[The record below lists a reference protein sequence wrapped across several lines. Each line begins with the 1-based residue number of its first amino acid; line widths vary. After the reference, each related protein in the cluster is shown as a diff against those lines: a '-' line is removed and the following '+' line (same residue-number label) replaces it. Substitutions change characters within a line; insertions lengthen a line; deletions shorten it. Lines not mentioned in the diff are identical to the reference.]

1 MAVRITHVR
10 FSGQEKTHQTIVRY
24 AWTNT
29 ATGSTG
35 DNDKPSMV
43 SFVDSKKNKVVVGTG
58 TNEVQVGA
66 VHPDGGQ
73 PYLRTYADGKWTN
86 NLLSLPTF

>member
-1 MAVRITHVR
+1 MAIRITHVR
-10 FSGQEKTHQTIVRY
+10 FSGQEKTHQTIIRY

-29 ATGSTG
+29 ATGATG
-35 DNDKPSMV
+35 DNDKPTMV

-58 TNEVQVGA
+58 ANEVQVGA
-66 VHPDGGQ
+66 VHPDVGK